1 MKADKSGRN
10 KKKTVLL
17 IHGSPNTRCD
27 TVKALSLLE
36 KGFTDNDIRMVCFE
50 LGNKAV
56 RGCLDCDGCRRSH
69 RCIFSDDNCSEL
81 IEKMLKAV
89 LHKLSKNMFVC
100 LKERNLSDGYGK
112 KNTF

>member
-10 KKKTVLL
+10 KIKTVLL
-17 IHGSPNTRCD
+17 VHGSPNTSGIIA
-27 TVKALSLLE
+27 KALSLLE
-36 KGFTDNDIRMVCFE
+36 KRFTDNDIRTVCFE

-56 RGCLDCDGCRRSH
+56 RGRLDCDGCRRSQ

-89 LHKLSKNMFVC
+89 LHKLAENMFAC
-100 LKERNLSDGYGK
+100 LKERN
-112 KNTF
+112 